1 MLTSPAFWLRI
12 LKRSDVILFGVCLAV
27 FALFPQ
33 IDLLVTS
40 QIYEAGRGFY
50 LADNLLVRGSYYV
63 FARIQYVVIALL
75 LLHWVYTR
83 FFASGEKSRHSYR
96 SAYLLLLLIVGP
108 GLIVNSGLKESWGR
122 ARPKQIIEFGGAK
135 QFTPALEP
143 ADQCQ
148 RNCSF
153 VSGHAAMGFY
163 LMGIAWITHRRRWLL
178 AGIALGALV
187 GGGRILQGGH
197 FFGDVVFSFWAV
209 YFSAALIAYFGP
221 RPLSLSVVPA
231 KPLPS
236 VQ

>member
-1 MLTSPAFWLRI
+1 MPTVWLRI
-12 LKRSDVILFGVCLAV
+12 LKRSDVILFGACLAV

-40 QIYEAGRGFY
+40 RIYDAGRGFY
-50 LADNLLVRGSYYV
+50 LADNLFVRGSYYI
-63 FARIQYVVIALL
+63 FARIHYVVLALL
-75 LLHWVYTR
+75 LAHWIYTR
-83 FFASGEKSRHSYR
+83 FFASGAQNKASYR
-96 SAYLLLLLIVGP
+96 SAYLLLLLIAGP
-108 GLIVNSGLKESWGR
+108 GLLVNSVLKEEWGR
-122 ARPKQIIEFGGAK
+122 ARPKHISEFGGTK
-135 QFTPALEP
+135 NFTPALQP

-163 LMGIAWITHRRRWLL
+163 FMGIAWITHRRRWLF

-197 FFGDVVFSFWAV
+197 FFGDVVFAFWAV

-221 RPLSLSVVPA
+221 RPLSLSVVRGE
-231 KPLPS
+231 PLPG

>member
-1 MLTSPAFWLRI
+1 MRTLPAVWLQI
-12 LKRSDVILFGVCLAV
+12 LKRTDVILFGVCLAV

-40 QIYEAGRGFY
+40 QIYDAGRGFY
-50 LADNLLVRGSYYV
+50 LADNVLVRGSYYI

-83 FFASGEKSRHSYR
+83 FFMSGEKSKHSYR

-108 GLIVNSGLKESWGR
+108 GLVVNSGLKEEWGR
-122 ARPKQIIEFGGAK
+122 ARPKQISEFGGTK
-135 QFTPALEP
+135 QFTPALQP
-143 ADQCQ
+143 ANQCQ
-148 RNCSF
+148 SNCSF

-163 LMGIAWITHRRRWLL
+163 LMGMAWITQRRRWLL

-221 RPLSLSVVPA
+221 RPLSLTAVRVQ
-231 KPLPS
+231 PLPR